1 MTHLKRKN
9 YFVKIE
15 ITQTRPYNTIRSAW
29 HFGIG
34 LICKV
39 VLILCFFYLNK
50 VIFAVLDVS
59 SLPLQKCQNF
69 YGSFFHINYHKI
81 ASVLCNNCDKVSV
94 YKYIRSLHSLVVGTV
109 VVVVV
114 VVVVVAT
121 HAIQTTTAHQNIL
134 DYESSCQEFR
144 FLNCP

>member
-1 MTHLKRKN
+1 M
-9 YFVKIE
+9 
-15 ITQTRPYNTIRSAW
+15 
-29 HFGIG
+29 
-34 LICKV
+34 
-39 VLILCFFYLNK
+39 
-50 VIFAVLDVS
+50 S

-81 ASVLCNNCDKVSV
+81 ASALCNNCDKVSV
-94 YKYIRSLHSLVVGTV
+94 YKYIRSLLSLVVGTV

-121 HAIQTTTAHQNIL
+121 HAIQTTTAHQHIL

-144 FLNCP
+144 FLNCL